1 MSKTEFLIGRSG
13 LDLQDDFYPD
23 DLPEDWR
30 FDYYAAIFKTLS
42 LAIDTNEDLEQ
53 IFEDIKEDEEGEE
66 NEFVLVLTIEK
77 SQLTDEA
84 TLKELLNYVQAY
96 ANDFIL
102 FCEVDEA
109 PSEAV
114 MALLSAYKVCFQSK
128 KSLKL
133 TLQEVQV
140 SGSTLS
146 FNQYPVLYSAQE
158 WDEKQMRN
166 YLEGIQSVHTKTI
179 LICKFAEREAL
190 DKIRIIA
197 ELLGY

>member
-30 FDYYAAIFKTLS
+30 FDYYTAIFKALS
-42 LAIDTNEDLEQ
+42 LAIDTDEDLEQ
-53 IFEDIKEDEEGEE
+53 IFDDIREDEEDD
-66 NEFVLVLTIEK
+66 FLLVLTIEE
-77 SQLTDEA
+77 SQFTDEA
-84 TLKELLNYVQAY
+84 TLKGLLNDVQEY
-96 ANDFIL
+96 ADDFIL
-102 FCEVDEA
+102 FCEVDDT
-109 PSEAV
+109 PSKAI

-128 KSLKL
+128 KPLKL
-133 TLQEVQV
+133 KLQEVQV

-146 FNQYPVLYSAQE
+146 FNQYPVLYSEQV
-158 WDEKQMRN
+158 WDEKQMRS
-166 YLEGIQSVHTKTI
+166 YLEDIQSVNTKAI

>member
-30 FDYYAAIFKTLS
+30 FDYYTAIFKTLS
-42 LAIDTNEDLEQ
+42 LAIDTDEDLEQ
-53 IFEDIKEDEEGEE
+53 IFNDIREDEED
-66 NEFVLVLTIEK
+66 EFLLVLTIKE
-77 SQLTDEA
+77 SQLIDEIM
-84 TLKELLNYVQAY
+84 LKGLLNDVQDY
-96 ANDFIL
+96 ADNFIL
-102 FCEVDEA
+102 FCEVNDTPNEA
-109 PSEAV
+109 I

-128 KSLKL
+128 KKLKL
-133 TLQEVQV
+133 KLQEVQV

-146 FNQYPVLYSAQE
+146 FNQYPVLYSAQV
-158 WDEKQMRN
+158 WDEKQMRS
-166 YLEGIQSVHTKTI
+166 YLEDIQSVNTKAI